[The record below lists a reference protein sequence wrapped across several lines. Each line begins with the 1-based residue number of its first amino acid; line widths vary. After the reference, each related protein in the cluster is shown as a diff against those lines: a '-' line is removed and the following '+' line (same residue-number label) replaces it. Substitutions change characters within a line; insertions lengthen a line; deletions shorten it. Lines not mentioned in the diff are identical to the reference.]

1 MKERETYGNYHI
13 TCKNTM
19 NNVINPQ
26 LFFLRGRNWEKIYFW
41 PFFNGILD
49 IKRPHIS

>member
-1 MKERETYGNYHI
+1 MKERETYANYHI

-19 NNVINPQ
+19 SNDINPQ
-26 LFFLRGRNWEKIYFW
+26 FYFFGGKNWKKRYFW
-41 PFFNGILD
+41 PFFNRILD